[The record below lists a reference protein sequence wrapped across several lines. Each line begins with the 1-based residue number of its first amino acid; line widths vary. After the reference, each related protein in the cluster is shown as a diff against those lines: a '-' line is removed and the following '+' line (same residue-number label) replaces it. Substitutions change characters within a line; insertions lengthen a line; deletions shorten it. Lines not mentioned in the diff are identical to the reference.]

1 MIHLAIQKTVKF
13 LEKPLNLRQLNKK
26 LERYESC
33 LKLSQ
38 KHGLLPDYVTCICG
52 EDIRKYIV
60 ITRKDGRKEAN
71 FRCKCGLSVNVRKTM
86 LSHIFLSQ
94 FYMLLYCFINFFK
107 YEQII
112 KETLE

>member
-1 MIHLAIQKTVKF
+1 MSPATVKF

-33 LKLSQ
+33 LRLSQ
-38 KHGLLPDYVTCICG
+38 KHRLIRDYVMCICG
-52 EDIRKYIV
+52 KEIRKYII

-71 FRCKCGLSVNVRKTM
+71 FRCKCGLSVNVRKTVLFENM
-86 LSHIFLSQ
+86 RISLSQ
-94 FYMLLYCFINFFK
+94 FYMLLYYFINFFK
-107 YEQII
+107 YEQTI